1 MWLTCVC
8 VCVYMPLN
16 CAPPTRHHKYS
27 KHHVGLRVGYVTFS
41 PLPFVR
47 QSGNAAA
54 ATSASRVVSYL
65 MAPARVV
72 VHKKFFIKVTK
83 FLILI
88 RIHNE
93 AKYV

>member
-1 MWLTCVC
+1 M
-8 VCVYMPLN
+8 
-16 CAPPTRHHKYS
+16 
-27 KHHVGLRVGYVTFS
+27 TFS

-54 ATSASRVVSYL
+54 ALSASASRVVSYL